1 LFIIVIIFKTQT
13 KKIEKNNKTT
23 AAGMP
28 SSSLF
33 FFHFFVNPLANKR
46 IAVAAP
52 YLYSFNHMQQT
63 SIQFSHLLMPTTLI
77 QKPL

>member
-13 KKIEKNNKTT
+13 KKNRKEQQDN
-23 AAGMP
+23 
-28 SSSLF
+28 SSRHAFLF
-33 FFHFFVNPLANKR
+33 TVFFHFFVNPLANKR

>member
-1 LFIIVIIFKTQT
+1 LLLFLKHKQ